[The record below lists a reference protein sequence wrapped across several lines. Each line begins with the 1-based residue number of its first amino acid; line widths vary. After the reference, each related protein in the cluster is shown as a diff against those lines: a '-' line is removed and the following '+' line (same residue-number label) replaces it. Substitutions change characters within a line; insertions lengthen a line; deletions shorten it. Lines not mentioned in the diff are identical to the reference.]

1 MNRILL
7 FLISLLGFSTAA
19 CDKSDSPG
27 HGHTNEYA
35 APYATFKM
43 KGKVV
48 DENQQPINHIE
59 MTVVYGDYKIFTDSV
74 GQYQAEVHAFPWD
87 SLTVIA
93 TDIDGEANGGEFEP
107 AMKRV
112 GVNPEELQGGSGW
125 NQGSVTKEVNF
136 ELKRKE

>member
-1 MNRILL
+1 MNRFLL
-7 FLISLLGFSTAA
+7 FLISLLGFSVAA
-19 CDKSDSPG
+19 CDKSDGPF
-27 HGHTNEYA
+27 HGHESAYGT
-35 APYATFKM
+35 PYATYRIN
-43 KGKVV
+43 GKVV

-59 MTVVYGDYKIFTDSV
+59 MVVGSWDNKVYTDSL
-74 GQYQAEVHAFPWD
+74 GQYQAVAQAQPWD
-87 SLTVIA
+87 SLAIIA

-125 NQGSVTKEVNF
+125 NQGSATIEVNF

>member
-7 FLISLLGFSTAA
+7 FLISLLGFSVAA
-19 CDKSDSPG
+19 CDKHDDS
-27 HGHTNEYA
+27 HGFANEYGT
-35 APYATFKM
+35 PHATYKI

-48 DENQQPINHIE
+48 DETQQPLNHIE
-59 MTVVYGDYKIFTDSV
+59 MTVVYGQYKFYTDSL
-74 GQYQAEVHAFPWD
+74 GQYQAEVHAFPRD
-87 SLTVIA
+87 SLTIIA

>member
-7 FLISLLGFSTAA
+7 FLISILGFSVAA
-19 CDKSDSPG
+19 CDKSDKPG
-27 HGHTNEYA
+27 HGHASEYA
-35 APYATFKM
+35 APYATYKI

-59 MTVVYGDYKIFTDSV
+59 MVVGSWDNKVYTDSL
-74 GQYQAEVHAFPWD
+74 GQYQAVAQTYPWD
-87 SLTVIA
+87 SLAIIA

-112 GVNPEELQGGSGW
+112 GVDPEDLQGGSGW
-125 NQGSVTKEVNF
+125 DQGSATIEVNF